1 MTPIQKPPA
10 IPTNKV
16 GADDEDNVW
25 LPHIEELRRRI
36 IVVLLVFSAAT
47 VGAFIFSSEIADFL
61 TEPLAAFGVRLY
73 TFAPAEKFMAYLHL
87 SVWTGVLFTLP
98 VLCLE
103 AALFLWPGLR
113 GGEHAFAAAA
123 LFAAPALFIFGAC
136 LCYRLLAP
144 LVFGFFLFFGADD
157 IAQLWGFREYLSLLF
172 DIMLA
177 AGLLLQAPIILLALM
192 LTGVVTPQGVA
203 RRRSYIILGIFTLS
217 AILTPPDVISQ
228 VALGVP
234 LYLLF
239 EATLV
244 AGRLFTKKSAKK
256 E

>member
-1 MTPIQKPPA
+1 M
-10 IPTNKV
+10 
-16 GADDEDNVW
+16 
-25 LPHIEELRRRI
+25 L
-36 IVVLLVFSAAT
+36 IVFLAAT
-47 VGAFIFSSEIADFL
+47 VGAFTFSSDIANFL

-98 VLCLE
+98 FFCLE

-113 GGEHAFAAAA
+113 GREHAFAAAA
-123 LFAAPALFIFGAC
+123 LFIAPALFILGAC

-144 LVFGFFLFFGADD
+144 LVFGFFLFFGADE
-157 IAQLWGFREYLSLLF
+157 ITQLWGFREYLSLLF

-177 AGLLLQAPIILLALM
+177 AGLLLQAPLILLALM
-192 LTGVVTPQGVA
+192 LTGVVTPSGVA
-203 RRRSYIILGIFTLS
+203 RRRAYIILGIFTLA

-244 AGRLFTKKSAKK
+244 VGGLLANGAKK
-256 E
+256 RVE